1 MFGYR
6 CKKCGKLHHPAR
18 LVCDKCG
25 GREFAEEVL
34 DGEGT
39 LLTYTRVYNL
49 PAGIDKSQLDF
60 GIVEMREGVRASA
73 RLDVKG
79 EVKTGMK
86 LKATEGVVR
95 VMNGVEHRGFIFVD
109 AD

>member
-6 CKKCGKLHHPAR
+6 CKKCGKLHHPAH

-60 GIVEMREGVRASA
+60 GIVEM
-73 RLDVKG
+73 LDVKG
-79 EVKTGMK
+79 EVETGMK